1 MLHVEKSQGLN
12 RIKHYDWIM
21 AILTAALCSFGLI
34 VIASVS
40 KQLNSPGL
48 LLKQGIGVALGT
60 VAMVILSLL
69 DYKDF
74 RMLGYVAYAFSTL
87 LLVLVLFIGEG
98 YEETGTRGWL
108 VLGPVSYQPSELG
121 KITFV
126 LIVALYLERI
136 VTKTGKYNYIKL
148 IFFAALPI
156 ALVLLQPDIGTSL
169 VYVFIFMCMIFF
181 AGIPYKYIFAAAGAG
196 IVSLLVFYF
205 SGLYSR
211 LPEHLLDRFYSFF
224 NKDADPLGKNYQVRL
239 AIQYAGSGQLWGR
252 GWGKGMAAET
262 VPYSWTDFIFSV
274 VAEEFGFFGAAVL
287 IILFLAFFARC
298 IYIAWYARDKYGSFV
313 VMGIVAMIFAHFMEN
328 IGMNIGLLP
337 VTGIPLPFISYG
349 VSSVTTNLLAVGII
363 LSISLRKKRP
373 MFE

>member
-108 VLGPVSYQPSELG
+108 VLGPVSYQPSEL
-121 KITFV
+121 
-126 LIVALYLERI
+126 E
-136 VTKTGKYNYIKL
+136 NYFCPYSCVVFKSYCYENREIQLHKL

-156 ALVLLQPDIGTSL
+156 ALVLLQPDIS
-169 VYVFIFMCMIFF
+169 
-181 AGIPYKYIFAAAGAG
+181 
-196 IVSLLVFYF
+196 
-205 SGLYSR
+205 
-211 LPEHLLDRFYSFF
+211 
-224 NKDADPLGKNYQVRL
+224 
-239 AIQYAGSGQLWGR
+239 
-252 GWGKGMAAET
+252 
-262 VPYSWTDFIFSV
+262 
-274 VAEEFGFFGAAVL
+274 
-287 IILFLAFFARC
+287 
-298 IYIAWYARDKYGSFV
+298 
-313 VMGIVAMIFAHFMEN
+313 
-328 IGMNIGLLP
+328 
-337 VTGIPLPFISYG
+337 
-349 VSSVTTNLLAVGII
+349 
-363 LSISLRKKRP
+363 
-373 MFE
+373 

>member
-169 VYVFIFMCMIFF
+169 VYVFIFMCMIFLPEYRTNTF
-181 AGIPYKYIFAAAGAG
+181 CRAGA
-196 IVSLLVFYF
+196 
-205 SGLYSR
+205 
-211 LPEHLLDRFYSFF
+211 E
-224 NKDADPLGKNYQVRL
+224 
-239 AIQYAGSGQLWGR
+239 
-252 GWGKGMAAET
+252 
-262 VPYSWTDFIFSV
+262 
-274 VAEEFGFFGAAVL
+274 
-287 IILFLAFFARC
+287 LFLCLYFTLVYTA
-298 IYIAWYARDKYGSFV
+298 
-313 VMGIVAMIFAHFMEN
+313 
-328 IGMNIGLLP
+328 P
-337 VTGIPLPFISYG
+337 P
-349 VSSVTTNLLAVGII
+349 
-363 LSISLRKKRP
+363 
-373 MFE
+373 